1 MSTNIVHLRWFQCN
15 VAPHTY
21 NYDFF
26 LFCERAKTIRADEIL
41 NNNMNKSESHLI
53 NTVFNLIKNRKPKKK
68 DSRAI
73 LTRCVLVFNFVTQ
86 NNANCDGNR

>member
-1 MSTNIVHLRWFQCN
+1 MSTNIVHLRYLIKIVPWFQCN

-53 NTVFNLIKNRKPKKK
+53 NTVFNLIKNQKPKKK
-68 DSRAI
+68 RLKSN
-73 LTRCVLVFNFVTQ
+73 FN
-86 NNANCDGNR
+86 